1 MSYLFSFLKNLIICI
16 PIVWVVLE
24 AKERAR
30 ILGAGVMGV
39 GTWVLG
45 TEVGS
50 SGERANARNPW
61 ALSPAPLLNLS

>member
-1 MSYLFSFLKNLIICI
+1 M
-16 PIVWVVLE
+16 WVVLE

-50 SGERANARNPW
+50 SARAEVFI
-61 ALSPAPLLNLS
+61 STEPLQPPTGS